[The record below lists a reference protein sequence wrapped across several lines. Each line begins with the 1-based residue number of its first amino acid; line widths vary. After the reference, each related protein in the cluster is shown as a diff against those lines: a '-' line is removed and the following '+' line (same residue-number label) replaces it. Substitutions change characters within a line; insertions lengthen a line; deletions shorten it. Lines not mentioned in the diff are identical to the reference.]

1 MKVMVEFEIEEAEG
15 LLAVCGEVP
24 PINFGPH
31 AAAGR
36 ERLQQ
41 AVKVERGCG
50 GSAEPTPGQ
59 AELEKAA

>member
-41 AVKVERGCG
+41 ARQGR
-50 GSAEPTPGQ
+50 AR
-59 AELEKAA
+59 LRRLR